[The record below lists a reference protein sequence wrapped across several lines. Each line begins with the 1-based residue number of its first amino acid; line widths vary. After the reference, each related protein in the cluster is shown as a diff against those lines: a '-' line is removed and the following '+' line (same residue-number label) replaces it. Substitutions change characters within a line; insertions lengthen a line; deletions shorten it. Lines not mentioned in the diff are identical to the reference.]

1 MAARRT
7 TSVCLPVSTRSAV
20 EFRRYDCRTP
30 ILTIRAGYPAALVTL
45 TLPDRVEE
53 GHVLFARQLAR
64 QAARYPM
71 QPQRASR
78 PPPALTLPGRDREAV
93 ASGPHPPPMFA
104 PARTAR
110 LRWTPGCT

>member
-7 TSVCLPVSTRSAV
+7 TSVCLPVSTRSSV
-20 EFRRYDCRTP
+20 EFRRYEARTP

-64 QAARYPM
+64 QTARYAM
-71 QPQRASR
+71 EVERAWR
-78 PPPALTLPGRDREAV
+78 GLPALTVPRRDRVAV
-93 ASGPHPPPMFA
+93 AS
-104 PARTAR
+104 
-110 LRWTPGCT
+110 

>member
-7 TSVCLPVSTRSAV
+7 TSVCLPVSTRSSV
-20 EFRRYDCRTP
+20 EFRRYEARTP

-64 QAARYPM
+64 QAARYAM
-71 QPQRASR
+71 EVERAWR
-78 PPPALTLPGRDREAV
+78 GLPALTFTRPEREAV
-93 ASGPHPPPMFA
+93 AS
-104 PARTAR
+104 
-110 LRWTPGCT
+110 

>member
-20 EFRRYDCRTP
+20 EFRRYDSRTP

-53 GHVLFARQLAR
+53 GHVQFARQLAR
-64 QAARYPM
+64 QAARYAIEVE
-71 QPQRASR
+71 RSWHGL
-78 PPPALTLPGRDREAV
+78 PAL
-93 ASGPHPPPMFA
+93 
-104 PARTAR
+104 PARGHGVAAA
-110 LRWTPGCT
+110 